1 MAISI
6 SNDFQA
12 ALDAPDRHAVGL
24 FVFEFGTGTYALWTG
39 AGEKL
44 YNGLIYR
51 AGGSLID
58 LEPLEHNADGSV
70 GRLAL
75 GLNADP
81 DKGLTDDVLIRLF
94 DEDWHNKPVT
104 IQTGILDPATNEIA
118 YSWVEFRGRLEHA
131 ELVEGEVNRI
141 EAVCVSTSIDLSRSG
156 GGYRN
161 DSTQKLI
168 DPNDTSLEGI
178 GTLGGA
184 LEKDA
189 KWGQA

>member
-6 SNDFQA
+6 SAAFQN
-12 ALDAPDRHAVGL
+12 ALDADEREVVGL

-39 AGEKL
+39 ANEIMH
-44 YNGLIYR
+44 NGLVYR
-51 AGGSLID
+51 AGGSLIEVGEID
-58 LEPLEHNADGSV
+58 QNVDGAV
-70 GRLAL
+70 GRLEL
-75 GLNADP
+75 QLSADP
-81 DKGLTDDVLIRLF
+81 EKGITDDVLVRLF
-94 DEDWHNKPVT
+94 DEDWHNKPVS
-104 IQTGILDPATNEIA
+104 IQTGLLDPETGQIA
-118 YSWVEFRGRLEHA
+118 YSSVAFRGRLENA

-189 KWGQA
+189 KWGQG